1 MLRTIA
7 NLNVITKFTR
17 SLLNRQNTSQEFQ
30 QGRLTGAI
38 RADENSP
45 LASLYDI
52 IYTLVHHIFAI
63 GIIDS
68 VELDYFVSATFRL
81 GETESHAG
89 HSRIWQLDLVHPLDL
104 FPFAL

>member
-17 SLLNRQNTSQEFQ
+17 SLLNRQDSPQEFQ

-52 IYTLVHHIFAI
+52 IYSLVHHILTV

-68 VELDYFVSATFRL
+68 IELDYFVSATFRL
-81 GETESHAG
+81 RETKSHAG
-89 HSRIWQLDLVHPLDL
+89 HGRIGQLDLVHPLDL